1 MHTVP
6 SLSSHRPV
14 VARLTGALKRY
25 GAIEALRGIDLEIR
39 RGELLALLGPNG
51 AGKSTALGLLT
62 GRFGADAGEIRV
74 FGADPRDAIT
84 RRRFGVMQQEA
95 RLPETLRVREL
106 VNQFAS
112 YYPAPRGVDETLK
125 LAGIEDL
132 AQRRYDALSG
142 GQQRRVQF
150 ALAICG
156 APELLFVDEP
166 TTGLDVD
173 ARRGFWQVLRGL
185 REQGLSIVLTT
196 HYLEEADALAER
208 VVLID
213 RGQVRA
219 EGSTAEIKARA
230 SGSQVRCV
238 SALEPAVIASW
249 PGVHEVHREGARLR
263 IRCTDSDAVLR
274 RLLTADPSA
283 AQIEVATLSLEDAFL
298 ELTRGANGVARIGAA
313 A

>member
-1 MHTVP
+1 MHTTHPRSQAAPAVA
-6 SLSSHRPV
+6 SLRSAH
-14 VARLTGALKRY
+14 KRY
-25 GAIEALRGIDLEIR
+25 GAIHALDGVDLEIR

-62 GRFGADAGEIRV
+62 GRFGADGGQVSV
-74 FGADPRDAIT
+74 FGADPRESST

-95 RLPETLRVREL
+95 QLPETLKVREL
-106 VNQFAS
+106 VNLFAS
-112 YYPAPRGVDETLK
+112 YYPAPRVVDETLG
-125 LAGIEDL
+125 LSGIGDL
-132 AQRRYDALSG
+132 AQRRYAALSG

-173 ARRGFWQVLRGL
+173 ARRGFWQVLRDL

-196 HYLEEADALAER
+196 HYLEEADALADR
-208 VVLID
+208 VVLIH
-213 RGQVRA
+213 RGQVLA

-230 SGSQVRCV
+230 SGSQLRCA
-238 SALEPAVIASW
+238 SALDVAVVATW
-249 PGVHEVHREGARLR
+249 PGVHEVQREGARLR
-263 IRCTDSDAVLR
+263 IRCADSDAVLR

-283 AQIEVATLSLEDAFL
+283 TQFEVAALSLEDAFV
-298 ELTRGANGVARIGAA
+298 ELTRGAEDVARIGEAA
-313 A
+313 